1 MESQN
6 NFGAT
11 GEFSLREETWE
22 TIVDSVVNRECTPF
36 LGAGVAAPYLPRGS
50 ELAVNLAKE
59 FKYPLDDDTNLARV
73 TQYIASLH
81 QPAYVKRKVRKRLLE
96 AQNQAVEPL
105 GGGPPPNHLML
116 ARLGLP
122 LYVTTNYDDY
132 LERALV
138 AVRRVEPVVEVC
150 RWNDRLASELS
161 KYRREEPAQAAPTIF
176 HLHGHMRHPNSFV
189 ITEDDYID
197 FTVSLAQRAV
207 NKVDPVIPHF
217 VRRALGNTN
226 LLFVGY
232 SLEDWNFRVLLRF
245 IMKQQGVLS
254 HERYNSL
261 SVQLS
266 NNSMPADRRRL
277 AEQFLENYLKT
288 SSSIDVYWGDAG
300 PFLQEL
306 LHRVNNA
313 ASSTRWAS

>member
-6 NFGAT
+6 DVAAT
-11 GEFSLREETWE
+11 EERSLREETWE
-22 TIVDSVVNRECTPF
+22 TLVDSVVNRECTPF
-36 LGAGVAAPYLPRGS
+36 LGAGVATPYLPRGS
-50 ELAVNLAKE
+50 ELAVDLAKE
-59 FKYPLDDDTNLARV
+59 FNYPLDDDTNLARV
-73 TQYIASLH
+73 TQYIASMH
-81 QPAYVKRKVRKRLLE
+81 QPSYVKRKVRTRLQE
-96 AQNQAVEPL
+96 AQNRAAEAL
-105 GGGPPPNHLML
+105 EGGPPPNHLML

-138 AVRRVEPVVEVC
+138 AVRPAEPVVEIC
-150 RWNDRLASELS
+150 RWNDRLASELP
-161 KYRREEPAQAAPTIF
+161 KYRREEPTQATPTIF
-176 HLHGHMRHPNSFV
+176 HLHGHMRHPNSLV
-189 ITEDDYID
+189 ITQDDYID

-232 SLEDWNFRVLLRF
+232 SLEDWNFQVLLRF
-245 IMKQQGVLS
+245 IMRQQGVLS
-254 HERYNSL
+254 HERYNSI

-266 NNSMPADRRRL
+266 NPSMQADRKRL

-300 PFLQEL
+300 PFLKEL

-313 ASSTRWAS
+313 SSSTRRVS